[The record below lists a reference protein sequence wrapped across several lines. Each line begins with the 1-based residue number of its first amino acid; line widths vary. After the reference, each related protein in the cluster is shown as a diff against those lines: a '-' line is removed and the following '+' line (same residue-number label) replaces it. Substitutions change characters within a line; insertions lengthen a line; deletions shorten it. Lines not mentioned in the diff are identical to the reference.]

1 MSKRSNQKRINTQTR
16 VLKFLRQQAKLSIR
30 KAARASGVG
39 EGVINHLETG
49 RIQIHSRHLEKLL
62 PAYKVPMQTYE
73 MFASGT
79 VALPQDIR
87 SECLEIVRGMSMDQ
101 LRTALPVL
109 NSLHN
114 HK

>member
-1 MSKRSNQKRINTQTR
+1 MSKRSNLKRISTQTR

-30 KAARASGVG
+30 RAAHVSGLG

-49 RIQIHSRHLEKLL
+49 RIQIHSRHLDKLL
-62 PAYKVPMQTYE
+62 PAYKVPLQTYE
-73 MFASGT
+73 MFAAGT
-79 VALPQDIR
+79 VALPQDVR
-87 SECLEIVRGMSMDQ
+87 SDCLEIVRSMSIDQ

-109 NSLHN
+109 NSLSN